1 MPEMDLMFDLLHEWK
16 HTEQSH
22 RIRAD
27 RHLAALQ
34 RKKLRNRLVGH
45 ARVLRDA
52 IAESGFPSRSVTK
65 YQIIDDDGMLPRVQ
79 RHSRSRGRERR
90 KSLRG
95 ELRYSD

>member
-34 RKKLRNRLVGH
+34 RKKQRNRLVGH
-45 ARVLRDA
+45 AMVLRDA
-52 IAESGFPSRSVTK
+52 VAEAGFPSRSVTK
-65 YQIIDDDGMLPRVQ
+65 YRIVDDD
-79 RHSRSRGRERR
+79 
-90 KSLRG
+90 
-95 ELRYSD
+95 